1 VIAECDP
8 SRYDGPCRTATLPRV
23 GEPVLDRHVDVA
35 QLWRLAGDAARQGE
49 KWGQRKKSVSDAM
62 ESYYTELGR
71 DKRGAKQWVA
81 KVVDVLGFFDPS
93 ADWRAVE
100 VGLQML
106 DQADGD
112 LTRVG
117 AELQRLEIVPASS
130 TKNSLFKSV

>member
-1 VIAECDP
+1 
-8 SRYDGPCRTATLPRV
+8 
-23 GEPVLDRHVDVA
+23 VLDRHVDVA
-35 QLWRLAGDAARQGE
+35 QLWRLACDAARQGE

-62 ESYYTELGR
+62 ESYYTQLRR

-81 KVVDVLGFFDPS
+81 AVVDVLGFFDRS

-117 AELQRLEIVPASS
+117 AELQRLEIVPASA
-130 TKNSLFKSV
+130 TKNSLFKSM